1 MISMQE
7 RAHLVHGR
15 FTVESGPR
23 KGTKIL
29 AVVPLS
35 VDGSRMGNGAAK
47 ANAMEIG

>member
-15 FTVESGPR
+15 FAVESKPG
-23 KGTKIL
+23 KGTQIL

-35 VDGSRMGNGAAK
+35 VDGSRMGKGAAK
-47 ANAMEIG
+47 ANAMEVG